1 MVELKNELLTI
12 QVAEKGAELQSVK
25 DNAGKEYMWQAG
37 PQWNRHSP
45 ILFPIVC
52 SVNND
57 TYTVDGKDYHLP
69 RHGFA
74 RDMMFTVVSLTS
86 EKVTMALHDSEE
98 TLKVYPY
105 RFNLAVTYRL
115 EGNKVHVIWHVE
127 NTDTKEIH
135 FQIGGHP
142 AFNMPSGKLEGMIK
156 LDNEEPMDML
166 KSYADG
172 SVELVEVPLEAD
184 LGIME
189 INNNFFRAD
198 SVKIHK
204 SQTHRA
210 MLIDTNGEP
219 AVTVDYKAPVCAFWS
234 PYDKQAPFV
243 CIEPWYGIG
252 DPRGFKGE
260 FKDKPMMNHLQ
271 PGASFMSKYTITIG

>member
-25 DNAGKEYMWQAG
+25 DNDGKEFMWQAG

-52 SVNND
+52 SVSND